1 MVQKLQANAY
11 LKRYDNMEAG
21 ERRSYEERVGEWMR
35 CGAPVL
41 DCKADEP
48 GARLQNIM
56 QVSTGWN
63 DQECQAFEQG
73 AVLLSALVG
82 TADTWLPDMLYVKSA
97 KRAVRRMSEALET
110 AFVDDRV
117 KDADMTVKPVG
128 FKAKEEPAEG
138 TGKATQAVTGKTAAV
153 QVKDGGATTAGKT
166 GAEKPSDV
174 TQADTADDGKPADGP
189 FPVRPKHIDQYVHL
203 LPQKTQERAAQV
215 KDLLRGLDEARE
227 KMRLLADDE
236 TAKDTDREAWAKK
249 ATSIDNKVRRI
260 YDELDAEWAR
270 LVKSGRVVVDD
281 LGNARVVEV
290 TEDAGTTTEPDK
302 QELTSEQKARRRE
315 LRKWLVD
322 TRRGNGDSR
331 EEHVRKWKENFSEF
345 LSLEGDAAFGDEKVN
360 AAAGHYGIDMEELKK

>member
-41 DCKADEP
+41 DGKADEP
-48 GARLQNIM
+48 GARLQNIL

-97 KRAVRRMSEALET
+97 KRAIRRMAEALET
-110 AFVDDRV
+110 AFVDGRV

-128 FKAKEEPAEG
+128 FKAKEESAEG
-138 TGKATQAVTGKTAAV
+138 TGKATQAVAGKTAAV
-153 QVKDGGATTAGKT
+153 QVKAGGATTAGKT

-290 TEDAGTTTEPDK
+290 TEDAGTTTEPAK

-345 LSLEGDAAFGDEKVN
+345 LSLEGDAAFGDEKVK